1 MSRMLRAV
9 DLAVSIKGTQNIGP
23 GVSSLVVTCRS
34 VSSVKR
40 IGFPLWAQLE
50 STLTDSLLFCSLPYT
65 MGVAI
70 ASTAH
75 AAKNR
80 SPVLTVIS

>member
-1 MSRMLRAV
+1 MLCSV
-9 DLAVSIKGTQNIGP
+9 VLAVFIKATQNIGQ
-23 GVSSLVVTCRS
+23 GTSSLAVTFRS

-50 STLTDSLLFCSLPYT
+50 LTATDSFFFCSLPYT

-70 ASTAH
+70 ASAAH

-80 SPVLTVIS
+80 SPVLAVIS